1 MENKVQEIPYF
12 PMFFS
17 LAGREVLVVGAGK
30 IGSRRIETLLTFGA
44 SVLAVAPEG
53 TDRMKELA
61 GSQGKETAEEHMKE
75 PAGERMKE
83 PVGERLKEPAGERTK
98 EAAAEEASAGRLVWK
113 RRCFRPSD
121 LDGKFLVIAASDDA
135 GVNDQ
140 IVSLCRSRG
149 ILVNHAGDQRQC
161 DFYFPGI
168 VREGKL
174 VAGVSSSGQDH
185 GLVRKVS
192 AAMRVWLREFCSRAD
207 REEDT

>member
-1 MENKVQEIPYF
+1 MEHKVQEIPYF

-17 LAGREVLVVGAGK
+17 LAGREVLVVGTGK
-30 IGSRRIETLLTFGA
+30 IGSRRIETLLSFGA
-44 SVLAVAPEG
+44 FVLAVAPEG

-61 GSQGKETAEEHMKE
+61 GSREKEPAEEQERESAGEQEKE
-75 PAGERMKE
+75 SAGERMKE
-83 PVGERLKEPAGERTK
+83 PF
-98 EAAAEEASAGRLVWK
+98 AEEASAGRLVWE

>member
-1 MENKVQEIPYF
+1 MEHKVQEMPYF

-30 IGSRRIETLLTFGA
+30 IGSRRIETMLSFGA

-61 GSQGKETAEEHMKE
+61 
-75 PAGERMKE
+75 
-83 PVGERLKEPAGERTK
+83 
-98 EAAAEEASAGRLVWK
+98 AEEASAGRLVWE

-135 GVNDQ
+135 VVNDQ
-140 IVSLCRSRG
+140 IVSLCRSRR

>member
-1 MENKVQEIPYF
+1 MEYKVQKIPYF

-17 LAGREVLVVGAGK
+17 LADREVLVVGAGK
-30 IGSRRIETLLTFGA
+30 IGSRRIETLLSFGA

-53 TDRMKELA
+53 TERMKELA
-61 GSQGKETAEEHMKE
+61 GSQDKE
-75 PAGERMKE
+75 PTGERMKE
-83 PVGERLKEPAGERTK
+83 PAERQMKEL
-98 EAAAEEASAGRLVWK
+98 AAEKASAGRLVWE

-121 LDGKFLVIAASDDA
+121 LGGKFLVIAASDDA
-135 GVNDQ
+135 AVNDQ

-192 AAMRVWLREFCSRAD
+192 AAMRVWLQEFCSRAD

>member
-1 MENKVQEIPYF
+1 MEHKVQEMPYF

-30 IGSRRIETLLTFGA
+30 IGSRRIETMLSFGA

-61 GSQGKETAEEHMKE
+61 GSQGKETAEEQMKE
-75 PAGERMKE
+75 PAGGHM
-83 PVGERLKEPAGERTK
+83 KEPAGERTK
-98 EAAAEEASAGRLVWK
+98 ELAAEEASAGRLVWE

-135 GVNDQ
+135 VVNDQ
-140 IVSLCRSRG
+140 IVSLCRSRR

-207 REEDT
+207 REEDI

>member
-1 MENKVQEIPYF
+1 MEHKVQEMPYF

-30 IGSRRIETLLTFGA
+30 IGSRRIETMLSFGA

-61 GSQGKETAEEHMKE
+61 GSQGKETAEEQMKE
-75 PAGERMKE
+75 PAGGHM
-83 PVGERLKEPAGERTK
+83 KEPAGERTK
-98 EAAAEEASAGRLVWK
+98 ELVAEEASAGRLVWE

-135 GVNDQ
+135 VVNDQ
-140 IVSLCRSRG
+140 IVSLCRSRR

-207 REEDT
+207 REEDI

>member
-1 MENKVQEIPYF
+1 MEYKVQKIPYF

-30 IGSRRIETLLTFGA
+30 IGSRRIETMLSFGA

-53 TDRMKELA
+53 TERMKELA
-61 GSQGKETAEEHMKE
+61 GSQDKE

-83 PVGERLKEPAGERTK
+83 PAERQMKEL
-98 EAAAEEASAGRLVWK
+98 AAEKASAGRLVWE

-135 GVNDQ
+135 VVNDQ
-140 IVSLCRSRG
+140 IVSLCRSRR

>member
-1 MENKVQEIPYF
+1 MEYKVQKIPYF

-30 IGSRRIETLLTFGA
+30 IGSRRIETLLSFGA

-53 TDRMKELA
+53 TERMKELA
-61 GSQGKETAEEHMKE
+61 GSQDKE
-75 PAGERMKE
+75 PTGERMKE
-83 PVGERLKEPAGERTK
+83 PAERQMKEL
-98 EAAAEEASAGRLVWK
+98 AAEKASAGRLVWE
-113 RRCFRPSD
+113 RRCFRPPD

-135 GVNDQ
+135 AVNDQ
-140 IVSLCRSRG
+140 IVSLCRRRG

-192 AAMRVWLREFCSRAD
+192 AAMRVWLQEFCSRAD